1 MPYLIANFVL
11 FQASW
16 IALVAGAANGLLLPG
31 ALLTAVFVGWEL
43 SRSDNPREL
52 CLLVAVAVCGGIVI
66 DGGYAVTA
74 VLFALCIPPLAPWW
88 ILGLWVV
95 FALTLTE
102 SMGWMR
108 RRRLLGSL
116 MAAVAAPLSYYAGY
130 KLGAIEFPL
139 GFWWAM
145 GVAAATWMPAI
156 FALVTFA
163 NRRLRLAPTA
173 APVLARQSL
182 GMRIVWPG

>member
-66 DGGYAVTA
+66 DGGYALTGVVGYKLPA
-74 VLFALCIPPLAPWW
+74 GPLAPWW

-102 SMGWMR
+102 SM
-108 RRRLLGSL
+108 
-116 MAAVAAPLSYYAGY
+116 
-130 KLGAIEFPL
+130 
-139 GFWWAM
+139 
-145 GVAAATWMPAI
+145 
-156 FALVTFA
+156 VTFA
-163 NRRLRLAPTA
+163 NRRLPEAATA
-173 APVLARQSL
+173 RD
-182 GMRIVWPG
+182 